1 MPLHLKRT
9 RERHCLKL
17 FQQAF
22 ADFPAGHV
30 LEWATPDF
38 LIRSASG
45 RVGIEVAEVLI
56 SDAIPG
62 PNGTPDQLQK
72 IFDQNNPAYRIC
84 RTNCD
89 QAWLLLVML
98 ADGVANWSDKAYSH
112 AYETAFDRAFLL
124 ENGHKVTELQAH

>member
-1 MPLHLKRT
+1 MPLRLKKT

-22 ADFPAGHV
+22 ADFPAGHI

-45 RVGIEVAEVLI
+45 RVGIEVAEVLVAD
-56 SDAIPG
+56 SIPG
-62 PNGTPDQLQK
+62 RNGTPDQLQK
-72 IFDQNNPAYRIC
+72 IFDQNNPTYRIC

-89 QAWLLLVML
+89 QVWLLLP
-98 ADGVANWSDKAYSH
+98 ADGVANWSDEVYSH
-112 AYETAFDRAFLL
+112 DYKTAFDRAFLL
-124 ENGHKVTELQAH
+124 ENGHKVSELQAP